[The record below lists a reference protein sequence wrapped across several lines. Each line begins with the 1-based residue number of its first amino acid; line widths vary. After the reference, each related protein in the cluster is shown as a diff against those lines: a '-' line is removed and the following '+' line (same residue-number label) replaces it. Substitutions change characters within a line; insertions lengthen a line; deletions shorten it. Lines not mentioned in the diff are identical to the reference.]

1 MRSHTTEGLICLD
14 GPYGLIYQIGKMVYV
29 VYEDETY
36 RYEFIPNWSVIDL
49 LGSPE
54 YQGVPGFNM
63 DKRKDAYVRENMT
76 PTFIAERAPSE
87 NREGLWELLADVGMD
102 YLDKLEWL
110 VRTDTRYIGDGF
122 YVSTLSKFKRLS
134 SIELTTIVADSQNA
148 LTAQMKVLKQL
159 CAGESI
165 KMHGEEIG
173 SEARK
178 TLHTM
183 LRSLIEKTYGYREK
197 QRLKGIRQ
205 AAEQGRYAGRK
216 RKSLDPLV
224 LAETI
229 DFYDKGF
236 LDAQQA
242 AHRLNVSQAT
252 FFRRLKEY
260 REATK

>member
-1 MRSHTTEGLICLD
+1 M
-14 GPYGLIYQIGKMVYV
+14 
-29 VYEDETY
+29 
-36 RYEFIPNWSVIDL
+36 
-49 LGSPE
+49 
-54 YQGVPGFNM
+54 
-63 DKRKDAYVRENMT
+63 YVRENMT

-87 NREGLWELLADVGMD
+87 NREGLWQLLADVGMD

-110 VRTDTRYIGDGF
+110 IRTDTRYIGDEF
-122 YVSTLSKFKRLS
+122 YVCAIDRFKDIQSASL
-134 SIELTTIVADSQNA
+134 ELTEVVDASQNS
-148 LTAQMKVLKQL
+148 LVAQMAILKQL
-159 CAGESI
+159 CVGASL
-165 KMHGEEIG
+165 KLHGEELDTV
-173 SEARK
+173 ARK
-178 TLHTM
+178 ALHT
-183 LRSLIEKTYGYREK
+183 LVCALIEKQQNYCET
-197 QRLKGIRQ
+197 QRLKGLRQ
-205 AAEQGRYAGRK
+205 AAEQGRHAGRK